1 MLESTRI
8 KTEIPGPKSR
18 ELMERRYKAVSSG
31 VGIATPMFAKEAKGA
46 LLTDVDDNTFHR
58 LRRRHR
64 RVERGA
70 HGLAGGRGGQA
81 AGREPHPHLL
91 LRHRVRGLSGAGREA
106 ERAGTGRHGEA
117 FLLRQLRS
125 RGGRERGQD
134 RTLLHG
140 PPGGDSLRELL
151 PRPHDVRDEPHG
163 QDRPV
168 QEGFRAFCTRG
179 IQGAFALRLPLS
191 GGQRLRRR
199 LPGRLLRDHRAGLRE
214 HGASQQRRRDN
225 RRAGE
230 RRGRLH
236 TVPRLL
242 PETGCASCATSTASC

>member
-31 VGIATPMFAKEAKGA
+31 RRDRDA
-46 LLTDVDDNTFHR
+46 DVREGGEGRPSHRRGRQHFHR

-70 HGLAGGRGGQA
+70 HGLAGGRGGKG
-81 AGREPHPHLL
+81 AGREAHPHLL

-106 ERAGTGRHGEA
+106 ERAGAWRHGEA
-117 FLLRQLRS
+117 FLLRQLRG

-168 QEGFRAFCTRG
+168 QEGLRAFCSRG
-179 IQGAFALRLPLS
+179 IQGAFALRVPLS
-191 GGQRLRRR
+191 RWAAIA
-199 LPGRLLRDHRAGLRE
+199 PAAARA
-214 HGASQQRRRDN
+214 
-225 RRAGE
+225 
-230 RRGRLH
+230 
-236 TVPRLL
+236 
-242 PETGCASCATSTASC
+242 TASRPSSGPS